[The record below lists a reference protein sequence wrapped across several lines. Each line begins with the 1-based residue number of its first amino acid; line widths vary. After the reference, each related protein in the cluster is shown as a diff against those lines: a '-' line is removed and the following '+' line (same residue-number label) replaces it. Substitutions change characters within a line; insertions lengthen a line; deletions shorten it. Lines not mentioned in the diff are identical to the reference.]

1 MNLARLV
8 SFVWVVIVVV
18 SCEPQFEI
26 VYVVPTVLNV
36 RKGPS
41 LKQSVVA
48 KARRGQE
55 LEILAKQDPW
65 VKIRMSNDT
74 EGWVHGNYVGSPVD
88 VRASLQK
95 DIKRPKGTRVRKRR
109 PQALKKQSNDLSID
123 GLLANLP
130 GEIPTESLPPLEGFA
145 RVMGASEE
153 GQVVVEF
160 WGEEDKLM
168 RAMIMVTVLDINDDE
183 LNRNADYALEFV
195 KNSLS
200 GLDRDRAW
208 MLKRLKEISSRDEG
222 SGELQAKGRTVSFE
236 FLKALGVVRVTVVK
250 DN

>member
-1 MNLARLV
+1 MSLV
-8 SFVWVVIVVV
+8 WIVIVIA
-18 SCEPQFEI
+18 SCEPQYEI
-26 VYVVPTVLNV
+26 IYVVPTVLNV

-41 LKQSVVA
+41 TKQSVVA
-48 KARRGQE
+48 KVRRGQE

-65 VKIRMSNDT
+65 VNIRMPNDT
-74 EGWVHGNYVGSPVD
+74 EGWVHGNYVGSPAD

-95 DIKRPKGTRVRKRR
+95 DIKRPQGTRVRKRR
-109 PQALKKQSNDLSID
+109 VQPGKKQSNDLSID

-130 GEIPTESLPPLEGFA
+130 GEIPTESLPPLEGVA

-168 RAMIMVTVLDINDDE
+168 RAMIMVTVLDISDDE
-183 LNRNADYALEFV
+183 LNRNADYALGFV

-236 FLKALGVVRVTVVK
+236 FLKVLRAVRVTVLK